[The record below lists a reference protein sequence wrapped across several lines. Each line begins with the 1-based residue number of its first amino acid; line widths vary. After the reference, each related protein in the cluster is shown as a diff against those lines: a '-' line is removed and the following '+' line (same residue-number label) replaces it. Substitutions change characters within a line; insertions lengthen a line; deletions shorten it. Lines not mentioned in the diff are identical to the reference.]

1 MMLRRTV
8 EDLCKRIQL
17 RMRVDMKILEA
28 IKTLFEFLWQ
38 LVETIV
44 YIPGYLIWV
53 IVACRRMNKRYIKNT
68 KRNRKKYG
76 IKMDQEENDE
86 G

>member
-1 MMLRRTV
+1 MNNM
-8 EDLCKRIQL
+8 I
-17 RMRVDMKILEA
+17 ILEA
-28 IKTLFEFLWQ
+28 IKTLFAFLWQ

-44 YIPGYLIWV
+44 SIPGYLIWV
-53 IVACRRMNKRYIKNT
+53 IVSRRRMNKRYIKNT

>member
-1 MMLRRTV
+1 
-8 EDLCKRIQL
+8 
-17 RMRVDMKILEA
+17 MKILEA

-44 YIPGYLIWV
+44 YMPGYLIWV
-53 IVACRRMNKRYIKNT
+53 IVSRRRMNKRYIKNT

-76 IKMDQEENDE
+76 IRMDEMDSEADKKDPTV
-86 G
+86 GR

>member
-1 MMLRRTV
+1 
-8 EDLCKRIQL
+8 
-17 RMRVDMKILEA
+17 MKILEA

-44 YIPGYLIWV
+44 YLPGYLIWV
-53 IVACRRMNKRYIKNT
+53 IVESRRMNKRYIKNT

-76 IKMDQEENDE
+76 ISMDEIDSEEDKKNTTA
-86 G
+86 GS

>member
-1 MMLRRTV
+1 
-8 EDLCKRIQL
+8 
-17 RMRVDMKILEA
+17 MKILEA

-44 YIPGYLIWV
+44 SIPGYLIWV
-53 IVACRRMNKRYIKNT
+53 IVSRRRMNKRYIKNT

-76 IKMDQEENDE
+76 INMDLEE
-86 G
+86 